1 MEERRYYL
9 FWNYFIMKILNLYS
23 WIWGNRKLRWD
34 NHEITAI
41 EYDES
46 IANVYKSLYP
56 NDAVIVTD
64 AHKYLLDH
72 YKEFDFIRSSPP
84 CQSHSSFRQNI
95 GVRFRWVKAEYPD
108 MKLYQEIIFLKYNFE
123 WKRVVENV
131 KPYYEP
137 LIKPTKILQ
146 RHLFW
151 SNFDVKDL
159 IIEQDKIRTAQIPQ
173 LQELHWVDLSWF
185 SLPNKRQVLR
195 NCVHYQLWKHILD
208 CAANN

>member
-1 MEERRYYL
+1 
-9 FWNYFIMKILNLYS
+9 MKILNLYA
-23 WIWGNRKLRWD
+23 WIWGNRKQRWD

-41 EYDES
+41 EYDQW
-46 IANVYKSLYP
+46 IADVYQKLYP
-56 NDAVIVTD
+56 NDTVIVTD
-64 AHKYLLDH
+64 AHQYLLDH

-95 GVRFRWVKAEYPD
+95 GVRFRWVKPEYPD
-108 MKLYQEIIFLKYNFE
+108 MKLYQEIIFLQYNFE

-151 SNFDVKDL
+151 SNFNITDL
-159 IIEQDKIRTAQIPQ
+159 NIEQDKIRTAQIPQ
-173 LQELHWVDLSWF
+173 LQELHWVDLSWYN
-185 SLPNKRQVLR
+185 LPNKRQVLR
-195 NCVHYQLWKHILD
+195 NCVHYKLWRHILD
-208 CAANN
+208 CCDNQ

>member
-1 MEERRYYL
+1 
-9 FWNYFIMKILNLYS
+9 MKILNLYA

-34 NHEITAI
+34 KHEITAI

-56 NDAVIVTD
+56 NDTVIVTD
-64 AHKYLLDH
+64 AHQYLLDH

-108 MKLYQEIIFLKYNFE
+108 MKLYQEIIFMKHNFE

-151 SNFDVKDL
+151 SNFDIWDL

-173 LQELHWVDLSWF
+173 LQKLHWLDLSWF

-195 NCVHYQLWKHILD
+195 NCVHYRLWEHIFE
-208 CAANN
+208 CMQIK